1 MIVIKRGQVRK
12 EKGPKVLIVMVA
24 LIMPEVGFEFGVVSA
39 QVVQF
44 LVGLQCFRR
53 QAESGIME
61 PEQLC
66 NSHMAVGAGQI
77 QRTMTHVI
85 LQRRKRRSHEKR
97 KVDSTES

>member
-1 MIVIKRGQVRK
+1 MAGQK
-12 EKGPKVLIVMVA
+12 GKGPPPSH
-24 LIMPEVGFEFGVVSA
+24 MPEVGFEFGVVSA

-53 QAESGIME
+53 QAESGIVE
-61 PEQLC
+61 SEQLC

-85 LQRRKRRSHEKR
+85 LHREREREKN
-97 KVDSTES
+97 KGGGATTL